1 MDALLAEYALIIERL
16 DALFSK
22 GLEEAL
28 SLAERAEVDDLRA
41 RALAIDTTVARA
53 QRLRQPLPE
62 GAHA

>member
-41 RALAIDTTVARA
+41 RALAIDTRVAREQMMRVPFA
-53 QRLRQPLPE
+53 K
-62 GAHA
+62 GAHV